1 MHEDSLATFEN
12 KLRGDVLRPG
22 SDRYEQG
29 RKLWNGL
36 IDKHPALIV
45 RCAQTTDVVE
55 TLRFARAC
63 DLEVAVRGG
72 GHNVAGLA
80 SAAGGLVIDLSEMND
95 VIVDPVKRVARASG
109 GATIADLDRA
119 TQAYGLAAPMGVVSE
134 TGIAG
139 LTLSGG
145 VGWLR
150 NKFGLSCD
158 NLVGAE
164 VVTASGEVVQ
174 ASETEHGDLLWGLKG
189 GGGNFGVVT
198 ALECRLHEIGP
209 NVMFAFVIY
218 PRARTE
224 EVLRGFRDYHA
235 SAPDE
240 VSALVEHG
248 VVPTAPSFPE
258 ALHGEPFTAVAA
270 MYAGAPAQGEK
281 LLKPLGELDE
291 PMLDLSGVMPYLEVQ
306 RFFDED
312 YPDGRLYY
320 WKSTY
325 LSGLSDEVIARLVEH
340 ANAAPSKL
348 STIDLWACGGA
359 MNRVAPGE
367 TAFGARQAPYLLA
380 VEANWDDPGQIDANI
395 GWARDVL
402 QDLQRFGG
410 GRYLNFPGFYEDD
423 TVLQEIYGENYQ
435 RLVEL
440 KRRYDPDNVFRLNQ
454 NIRPAST
461 TSISSESH
469 REHRSTE

>member
-1 MHEDSLATFEN
+1 MHEESLATFEK

-22 SDRYEQG
+22 SDLYERG

-36 IDKHPALIV
+36 VDKHPALIV
-45 RCAQTTDVVE
+45 RCADTADVIE
-55 TLRFARAC
+55 ALRFARERN
-63 DLEVAVRGG
+63 LGVAVRGG

-80 SAAGGLVIDLSEMND
+80 SADGGLVIDLSEMND
-95 VIVDPVKRVARASG
+95 VLVDPAKRVARAEG

-164 VVTASGEVVQ
+164 VVTASGELVH
-174 ASETEHGDLLWGLKG
+174 ASETEHSELLWGLKG

-198 ALECRLHEIGP
+198 AFEYRLHEVGP
-209 NVMFAFVIY
+209 NVMFAFVLY
-218 PRARTE
+218 PRARTT

-240 VSALVEHG
+240 VSALIEHG
-248 VVPTAPSFPE
+248 VVPATPSFPD

-270 MYAGAPAQGEK
+270 MYAGDPAQGEK
-281 LLKPLGELDE
+281 VLKPLRELDE
-291 PMLDLSGVMPYLEVQ
+291 PMLDLSDVMPYLEVQ
-306 RFFDED
+306 RIFDDD

-320 WKSTY
+320 WKSTF
-325 LSGLSDEVIARLVEH
+325 LNSLSDEVIARLVEH

-348 STIDLWACGGA
+348 STVDLWACGGA
-359 MNRVAPGE
+359 MNRVSPGE

-380 VEANWDDPGQIDANI
+380 VEANWEDPGTIDANI
-395 GWARDVL
+395 RWARDVVK
-402 QDLQRFGG
+402 DMQRFGG

-423 TVLQEIYGENYQ
+423 TVLREIYGENYQ

-440 KRRYDPDNVFRLNQ
+440 KGRYDPDNVFRLNQ
-454 NIRPAST
+454 NIRPASM
-461 TSISSESH
+461 SAESP
-469 REHRSTE
+469 REHGRTE